1 MPRKQFSS
9 EQIITKLREA
19 EVLLSQG
26 LTVIEAV
33 KKLEISEQTYYRWRK
48 EYGGLDTTQA
58 KKLKEL
64 EKENAQLKKLVA
76 DLSLDNAIL
85 KEVLSKKS

>member
-26 LTVIEAV
+26 MRVNEAARQ
-33 KKLEISEQTYYRWRK
+33 LEISEQTYYRWRK

-58 KKLKEL
+58 RKLKQL
-64 EKENAQLKKLVA
+64 EKENLQLKKLVA

-85 KEVLSKKS
+85 KEVLSKK

>member
-19 EVLLSQG
+19 EVLLNQG
-26 LTVIEAV
+26 MTVVETARQ
-33 KKLEISEQTYYRWRK
+33 LEISEQTYYRWRK

-58 KKLKEL
+58 RKLKQL
-64 EKENAQLKKLVA
+64 EKENLQLKKLVA

-85 KEVLSKKS
+85 KEVLSKK